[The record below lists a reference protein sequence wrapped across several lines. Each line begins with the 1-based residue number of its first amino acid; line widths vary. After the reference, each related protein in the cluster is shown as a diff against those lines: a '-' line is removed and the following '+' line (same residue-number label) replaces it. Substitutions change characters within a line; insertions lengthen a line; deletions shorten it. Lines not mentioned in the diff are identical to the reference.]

1 MKLTDTETASRT
13 GFNCYKVSEI
23 IIVCQMFD
31 ISHKCSKYSGLVI
44 RGKKVPTVYKYN
56 SNFN

>member
-1 MKLTDTETASRT
+1 
-13 GFNCYKVSEI
+13 
-23 IIVCQMFD
+23 MFD